1 MPLLINILLLFMGAF
16 LLTVGSNYFVEGA
29 SRVARRLGVSQLV
42 IGATM
47 VALGTSLPEF
57 SVSFLSA
64 LKNMPSISIGNIV
77 GSNICNICLIL
88 GFSSILRPVKTLRY
102 LLRFEYPLLFLSSL
116 LLFLFSLNGIIGR
129 IEALCYVI
137 LLFCF
142 LYFYYKKL
150 PQEETEKDKNISTKR
165 AFIIAFFGLLALLA
179 GSELFIK
186 SAVFIARILGVS
198 ELVIG
203 LSLVALGTS
212 LPELAS
218 TIAAVLKQKE
228 EIALGNVIGSNIL
241 NILFIVGMVSFI
253 KPIKTEVQLI
263 KLDIPYMIF
272 VTILLF
278 ITLRF
283 KDRIDRKTGALF
295 VALYLLYIG
304 IILKTGRIAK

>member
-1 MPLLINILLLFMGAF
+1 MSLLTSILFLFIGAF
-16 LLTVGSNYFVEGA
+16 LLTLGSNYFVDGA
-29 SRVARRLGVSQLV
+29 SRVAKRLGVSQLV
-42 IGATM
+42 IGTTM

-57 SVSFLSA
+57 SVSFISA
-64 LKNMPSISIGNIV
+64 LKDMPSLSIGNIV

-88 GFSSILRPVKTLRY
+88 GFSSIIRPVKTLRY
-102 LLRFEYPLLFLSSL
+102 VLKFEYPVLFLSSL
-116 LLFLFSLNGIIGR
+116 LLFLFSINGIIGR
-129 IEALCYVI
+129 IEALSYII
-137 LLFCF
+137 LLLYF
-142 LYFYYKKL
+142 LRFYYKKL
-150 PQEETEKDKNISTKR
+150 PKEDFEKDKNVSAKH
-165 AFIIAFFGLLALLA
+165 AFIITIFGLLALLM

-218 TIAAVLKQKE
+218 TTAAVLKQKD

-241 NILFIVGMVSFI
+241 NILFIVGSVSFI
-253 KPIKTEVQLI
+253 KPIKTEVQLTE
-263 KLDIPYMIF
+263 LDIPYMIF

-278 ITLRF
+278 IILRF
-283 KDRIDRKTGALF
+283 KERIDRKAGALF
-295 VALYLLYIG
+295 VVLYLLYIG